1 MPASMLPSP
10 PATRLRTRKT
20 SSEHPQP
27 GPSSSTSSKGKGKA
41 KQVEFSDDIQVEPIY
56 PDLDLESDLTD
67 LTEVEE
73 TIMPITPSPRRLRS
87 KGDKRRSSSQQS
99 QSGDEGPAILDL
111 GRRVTPKRK
120 AKGKIVTL
128 KEESTEDEEDEL
140 EASDADEPL
149 EDQPDASMSP
159 TPKASSR
166 VRRTPMKKRLRSRRS
181 QMLTPPSDGDDEGSD
196 DQSVD
201 IEQSVDGNSDAD
213 EEEETDDATVREG
226 SEVGDEEAP
235 LSQPRT
241 LRNGKVVGDDPFA
254 DDLPELTEE
263 DEEEDS
269 SQEPQEDAASIDLDA
284 EGDTDDEEEDVDSRE
299 PSEDPDEVM
308 EEDDGIFC
316 FISCSCLYP
325 TNSVSSRSDGSYYE
339 DSDPPSPR

>member
-1 MPASMLPSP
+1 MLPSP

-27 GPSSSTSSKGKGKA
+27 GPSSSTSSKSKGKA
-41 KQVEFSDDIQVEPIY
+41 KQVEFSDEVQVEPIY
-56 PDLDLESDLTD
+56 PDPELESDLTD

-73 TIMPITPSPRRLRS
+73 TIVPVTPSPRRLRS

-99 QSGDEGPAILDL
+99 HSGDEGLVPLDL

-128 KEESTEDEEDEL
+128 KEDSTEEEEDEL
-140 EASDADEPL
+140 EASDADEPSD
-149 EDQPDASMSP
+149 DQPDASMSF
-159 TPKASSR
+159 TPKAPSR

-201 IEQSVDGNSDAD
+201 IEQSVDGNSDEED
-213 EEEETDDATVREG
+213 EADDATVREG
-226 SEVGDEEAP
+226 SETAEDEDEAP

-241 LRNGKVVGDDPFA
+241 LRNGKVVGDDPF
-254 DDLPELTEE
+254 DDNLPELT
-263 DEEEDS
+263 EEEDS
-269 SQEPQEDAASIDLDA
+269 SQEQQDDAASIDLDA
-284 EGDTDDEEEDVDSRE
+284 EGDTDDEEVVDNRESGEDRDE
-299 PSEDPDEVM
+299 AMED
-308 EEDDGIFC
+308 EDGM
-316 FISCSCLYP
+316 S
-325 TNSVSSRSDGSYYE
+325 
-339 DSDPPSPR
+339 